1 MRFSSFLTGAVL
13 AAAIPVSI
21 ASVASAAVSPYQI
34 TPLDSPTGTTDVY
47 AVGVNTL
54 GQIVGHTVDANGNSH
69 AAMWTASTGAYQPLA
84 DLSATNPISEAYRI
98 NNHGQIVGKARSDA
112 NANHAVLWDTTG
124 AHDIGTL
131 PGGAFSFAQD
141 INDNGVI
148 AGSSGA
154 AHGQHAFTWTTGG
167 GMVDNGSQN
176 PNSNQALA
184 GWNAIN
190 NNGLLAGTSYILLSP
205 FKASMG
211 HLGDTMPTQISPP
224 GQFSNG
230 MALAVNDAGTIV
242 GWQSAPSGGSPHA
255 AIFDGHGGFQNL
267 GSFGLSDSWAEDI
280 NESGVI
286 VGRAFG
292 DDGTGTF
299 VNKAYVHQDGQM
311 TDLMSV
317 LTNGTGWTELFS
329 ASAIS
334 DNGVI
339 VGAGVYNGEIR
350 GFVLNAVPEPATAS
364 LLTCAIAGIA
374 TMGRRRRNAC

>member
-1 MRFSSFLTGAVL
+1 MKFAKFLVVAALGAAV
-13 AAAIPVSI
+13 PVSF
-21 ASVASAAVSPYQI
+21 ASAVYTI
-34 TPLDSPTGTTDVY
+34 TPLAAPVGTTDMY
-47 AVGVNTL
+47 AVGVNTS
-54 GQIVGHTVDANGNSH
+54 GQIVGHIVDAAGNSH
-69 AAMWTASTGAYQPLA
+69 AAMWSAAGGAYTPLA

-98 NNHGQIVGKARSDA
+98 NNNGQIVGKARTDS
-112 NANHAVLWDTTG
+112 NANHAVYWDATG

-131 PGGAFSFAQD
+131 AGGAFSFAQD
-141 INDNGVI
+141 INDNGII

-154 AHGQHAFTWTTGG
+154 LHGQHAFTWTLAG

-176 PNSNQALA
+176 PNGNTAIA

-190 NNGLLAGTSYILLSP
+190 NNGLLAGTSYILFSP

-242 GWQSAPSGGSPHA
+242 GWQSAATGGSPHA
-255 AIFDGHGGFQNL
+255 AIFDGHGGFQDL

-292 DDGTGTF
+292 DDGNGNF
-299 VNKAYVHQDGQM
+299 VNKAYIYQNGQI
-311 TDLMSV
+311 TDLMT
-317 LTNGTGWTELFS
+317 LLDNGTGWTELFS

-334 DNGVI
+334 DNGLI
-339 VGAGVYNGEIR
+339 VGAGMYNGEIR
-350 GFVLNAVPEPATAS
+350 GFVLSAVPEPATAGVLAFATAS
-364 LLTCAIAGIA
+364 LLTA
-374 TMGRRRRNAC
+374 RRRRNAMR

>member
-1 MRFSSFLTGAVL
+1 MKFSSFLTGAVL
-13 AAAIPVSI
+13 AAAIPL
-21 ASVASAAVSPYQI
+21 SVASAAVSPYQI
-34 TPLDSPTGTTDVY
+34 TPLESPAGTTDVY
-47 AVGVNTL
+47 AVGVNNH
-54 GQIVGHTVDANGNSH
+54 GQIVGHIADANGNSH
-69 AAMWTASTGAYQPLA
+69 AALWSASNGAFTPLP

-98 NNHGQIVGKARSDA
+98 NDAGQIVGKAHTDT
-112 NANHAVLWDTTG
+112 NATHATFWDSSG
-124 AHDIGTL
+124 ALDLGTL

-141 INDNGVI
+141 INASGVV

-154 AHGQHAFTWTTGG
+154 LHGQHAFTWTRSGG
-167 GMVDNGSQN
+167 FVDYGSAN
-176 PNSNQALA
+176 PNGNTAIA
-184 GWNAIN
+184 GWNALN
-190 NNGLLAGTSYILLSP
+190 NNGLFAGTSYILMSP

-211 HLGDTMPTQISPP
+211 HVGDTMPTVISPP

-242 GWQSAPSGGSPHA
+242 GWQSAASGGSPHA
-255 AIFDGHGGFQNL
+255 AIFDGHGGFEDL

-292 DDGTGTF
+292 DDGQGNF
-299 VNKAYVHQDGQM
+299 VNKAYIYQDGQM

-334 DNGVI
+334 DTGVI

-364 LLTCAIAGIA
+364 LLTLAITGAA
-374 TMGRRRRNAC
+374 TLRRRRNAC